1 MEAGASERALNFR
14 ACTSGWSS
22 WSDIVS
28 GAALRDR
35 HRRAAF
41 DGERISGIG
50 DVGSELYDL
59 AARCNSRV
67 GLGKRL
73 AAFKRVRNLAEL
85 WSLITLPR
93 SAMTAI
99 ADTAHVQHS

>member
-1 MEAGASERALNFR
+1 VCAELPRLHERLVQPVR
-14 ACTSGWSS
+14 T
-22 WSDIVS
+22 DIVS

-67 GLGKRL
+67 VSASAWLRSS
-73 AAFKRVRNLAEL
+73 AFEIWLSCGH
-85 WSLITLPR
+85 SLHFPGR
-93 SAMTAI
+93 R
-99 ADTAHVQHS
+99 

>member
-1 MEAGASERALNFR
+1 VCAELPRLHERLVQPVR
-14 ACTSGWSS
+14 T
-22 WSDIVS
+22 DIVS

-59 AARCNSRV
+59 AARCSSRV

-73 AAFKRVRNLAEL
+73 AAFKRVRNPAEL

-99 ADTAHVQHS
+99 ADAAHVQHS